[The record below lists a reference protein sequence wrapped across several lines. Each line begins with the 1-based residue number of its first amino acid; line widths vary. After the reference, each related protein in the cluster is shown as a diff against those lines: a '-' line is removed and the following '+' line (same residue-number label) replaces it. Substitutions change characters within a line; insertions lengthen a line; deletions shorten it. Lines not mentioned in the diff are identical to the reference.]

1 LLLFSLMQCGEEAM
15 DSDLYVSVPR
25 RYTEDDT
32 MNAMAGPA
40 RQKPQ
45 VWRLVYTCGHEHPHH
60 SQKR

>member
-1 LLLFSLMQCGEEAM
+1 M

-45 VWRLVYTCGHEHPHH
+45 VWHLVYTGGHEHPHH